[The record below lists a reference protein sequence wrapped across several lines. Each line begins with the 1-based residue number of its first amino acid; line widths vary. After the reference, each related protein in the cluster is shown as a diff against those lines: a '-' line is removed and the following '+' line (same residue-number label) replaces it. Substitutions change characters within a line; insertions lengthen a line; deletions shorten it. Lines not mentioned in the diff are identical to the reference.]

1 MSALGRPPAP
11 DSTTLISALRATQTN
26 LIAYQLKL
34 QDEARRLMAEGNV
47 DQAYKM
53 QSLADQVNI
62 EETRVAQALLAA
74 DAAALQVDLNKLGS
88 SDVDNLQTIV
98 NKIDNETKNLAAAE
112 ATFKWMLGVAGAL
125 VTVLLAAGTGG
136 LAGALVALASLLA
149 SKPTTGQ

>member
-112 ATFKWMLGVAGAL
+112 ATFKWMLGVAG
-125 VTVLLAAGTGG
+125 
-136 LAGALVALASLLA
+136 
-149 SKPTTGQ
+149 